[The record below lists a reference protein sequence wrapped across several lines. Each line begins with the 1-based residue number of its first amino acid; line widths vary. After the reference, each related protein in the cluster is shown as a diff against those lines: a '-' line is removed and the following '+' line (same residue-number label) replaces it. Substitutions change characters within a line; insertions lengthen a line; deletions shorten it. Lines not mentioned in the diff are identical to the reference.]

1 MNCYHYLIPVIL
13 FRTDGQVYRHQGQI
27 RLAAGQVLPAG
38 YTGGPLQLAN
48 EEVENFFS
56 SIDPP
61 VPQTV
66 IMSAAS
72 VQPPQGHS
80 TFTGEYANVNSTKD
94 SFRDVFTA
102 VTNLRGWA
110 RCAPLGQSFYFFM
123 QFAGKKLSNNMF
135 AAPLRVGAP
144 PLGNPGSATALCERQ
159 VVVINS
165 LPEKE
170 DGP

>member
-1 MNCYHYLIPVIL
+1 MSCYHYLIPVIL

-80 TFTGEYANVNSTKD
+80 TFTGEYVKVNSTKY

-102 VTNLRGWA
+102 VADLRGGRAALPWA
-110 RCAPLGQSFYFFM
+110 KISSFSCNFREKWSNDVCSPLTG
-123 QFAGKKLSNNMF
+123 
-135 AAPLRVGAP
+135 
-144 PLGNPGSATALCERQ
+144 
-159 VVVINS
+159 
-165 LPEKE
+165 
-170 DGP
+170 